1 MLKKYNEKHVEL
13 MGEFLTKIHPS
24 VIKDKIPLFIQSK
37 KILVLMDI
45 DQLLILDEFF
55 TINELEEARIDERLK
70 YFGFHS
76 KVNIF
81 EKKAILSDL
90 MKRRLIK
97 IININTSLIN
107 YKKTS
112 LNVDTEY
119 VYSLLK
125 HLNEYKKS
133 FLEYTG
139 ETFYE
144 NKAEFPSRN
153 VGKRPMFVELH
164 NQRTFIQQLSE
175 EVLPTTVEDNITI
188 DILNKKKAAPSFY
201 SIEKKD
207 QNNGYTIYDLV
218 DDNTVIL
225 RKKKTL
231 YLEPSVP
238 IDYTGDEK
246 FEYNKISTD
255 INDLEKDIFDT
266 EVYKEFNPR
275 DFVAEI
281 LFKNNNIPLPESDVT
296 FEDLRKRIKG
306 VKLFLGEFLKNS
318 LKRLI
323 LQQDET
329 LSSVDAGFIAL
340 EMKKYLTPA
349 QVEYFYNIYIRSS
362 DYKPV
367 EHQVHKN
374 IVRRRFLNK
383 KKSKESNE

>member
-1 MLKKYNEKHVEL
+1 